1 MAQPLSASTAE
12 RALRAAVARVA
23 TVPGWQTHNRAGHG
37 AWGPV
42 HGVVI
47 HHTVT
52 KGAAQTVSIC
62 HDGYSGLPG
71 PLCHGVVTKDG
82 TVTLVGWGRAN
93 HAGLGD
99 RDVLEAVIAERTPF
113 PKPNANEVDGNSRFY
128 GFELENLGDGKD
140 PWPEVQVD
148 AAARAAAAL
157 CKAHGWT
164 EKSVIGHKEWQ
175 VGKPD
180 PSGPGF
186 GSMDDFRARV
196 RAHLTGKAPA
206 PKPPAPAPK
215 TLEQRVAALEAAV
228 FKK

>member
-12 RALRAAVARVA
+12 KALRAAVARVA

-52 KGAAQTVSIC
+52 KGAAATVRIC
-62 HDGYSGLPG
+62 HDGHSTLPG

-99 RDVLEAVIAERTPF
+99 DDVLQAVIAERALP
-113 PKPNANEVDGNSRFY
+113 PANEANTDGNARFY
-128 GFELENLGDGKD
+128 GFELENMGNGKD

-164 EKSVIGHKEWQ
+164 EASVIGHLEWQ
-175 VGKPD
+175 PGKPD
-180 PSGPGF
+180 PRGF
-186 GSMDDFRARV
+186 TMASFRARV
-196 RAHLTGKAPA
+196 RAHLQGKPPA

-215 TLEQRVAALEAAV
+215 TIEQRVAALEAAV